1 MENVLVDIRNENE
14 YIRNYFK
21 GKDIVSIDDLLGAI
35 EDLIS
40 DVDHLEE
47 EIEDIKQDIEDN
59 YKRIPYSQQ
68 VGISERD
75 FY

>member
-14 YIRNYFK
+14 YIKGYFE
-21 GKDIVSIDDLLGAI
+21 GQDTVSIDDLLGAI
-35 EDLIS
+35 EDLMS
-40 DVDHLEE
+40 EVDHLEE

-59 YKRIPYSQQ
+59 YKPIPKSEQY
-68 VGISERD
+68 GISERD